1 MLCMMHN
8 KLIPRK
14 TSMILNQKV
23 KLKKKKK
30 NSKILLTYYFAA
42 QKSTTTRA
50 LKESPSIV
58 SATHL
63 GELIAFFKE
72 LDSRV
77 VSSMD
82 NCCAK

>member
-1 MLCMMHN
+1 MMHN

-14 TSMILNQKV
+14 TSMILSQKV
-23 KLKKKKK
+23 KFKKKKKK
-30 NSKILLTYYFAA
+30 NSKILLTYYFAT

-77 VSSMD
+77 VSGMD

>member
-1 MLCMMHN
+1 MMHN

-23 KLKKKKK
+23 KFKKKT
-30 NSKILLTYYFAA
+30 SKILLTYYFAT

-63 GELIAFFKE
+63 GEMIAFFKE

-77 VSSMD
+77 VSGMD

>member
-1 MLCMMHN
+1 MMHN

-23 KLKKKKK
+23 KFKKKKKK
-30 NSKILLTYYFAA
+30 NSKILLTYYFAT

-58 SATHL
+58 SATDL

-77 VSSMD
+77 VSGMD
-82 NCCAK
+82 YCCAK

>member
-1 MLCMMHN
+1 MMHN
-8 KLIPRK
+8 KLMPRK

-23 KLKKKKK
+23 KLKKKKD
-30 NSKILLTYYFAA
+30 SKILLTYYFAT
-42 QKSTTTRA
+42 QKSTTTRP

-63 GELIAFFKE
+63 GELITFFKE

-77 VSSMD
+77 VSGMD

>member
-1 MLCMMHN
+1 MMHN

-23 KLKKKKK
+23 KFKKNKRKKK
-30 NSKILLTYYFAA
+30 SKILLTYYFAT

-58 SATHL
+58 SATDL

-72 LDSRV
+72 LVSRV
-77 VSSMD
+77 VSGMD

>member
-1 MLCMMHN
+1 MMHN

-23 KLKKKKK
+23 KFKTNKK
-30 NSKILLTYYFAA
+30 NSKILLTYYFAT

>member
-1 MLCMMHN
+1 MMHN

-23 KLKKKKK
+23 KFKKKKKK
-30 NSKILLTYYFAA
+30 NSKILLTYYFAT

-72 LDSRV
+72 LDSGV
-77 VSSMD
+77 VSGMD

>member
-1 MLCMMHN
+1 MMHN

-23 KLKKKKK
+23 KLKKKK
-30 NSKILLTYYFAA
+30 NSKILLTYYFAT

-77 VSSMD
+77 VSGMD

>member
-23 KLKKKKK
+23 KFKKKK
-30 NSKILLTYYFAA
+30 NSKILLTYYFAT

-50 LKESPSIV
+50 LKELPSIV

-77 VSSMD
+77 VSGMD

>member
-1 MLCMMHN
+1 MMHN

-23 KLKKKKK
+23 KFKKKKKKK
-30 NSKILLTYYFAA
+30 NSKILLTYYFAT

-77 VSSMD
+77 VSGMD

>member
-1 MLCMMHN
+1 MMHN

-23 KLKKKKK
+23 KFKKKTKTK
-30 NSKILLTYYFAA
+30 CKILLTYYFAT

-58 SATHL
+58 SATDL

-77 VSSMD
+77 VSGMD

>member
-23 KLKKKKK
+23 KLKKKK
-30 NSKILLTYYFAA
+30 NSKILLTYYFAT
-42 QKSTTTRA
+42 QKSTTTHA

-77 VSSMD
+77 VSGMD

>member
-1 MLCMMHN
+1 MMHN

-23 KLKKKKK
+23 KLKKKT
-30 NSKILLTYYFAA
+30 SKILLTYYFAT

-77 VSSMD
+77 VSGMD

>member
-1 MLCMMHN
+1 MMHN

-23 KLKKKKK
+23 KFKKKKKK
-30 NSKILLTYYFAA
+30 NSKILLTYYFAT

>member
-1 MLCMMHN
+1 MMHN

-23 KLKKKKK
+23 KLKKKK
-30 NSKILLTYYFAA
+30 NSKILLTYYFAT

-58 SATHL
+58 SATDL

-77 VSSMD
+77 VSGMD